1 MSYLASRGCGSSDLK
16 AKGDGLCDFGATFG
30 HPWATFGHPWGPF
43 SYLVPTLGRG
53 PGALGPLVGESLEKG
68 TQNERNGDP
77 KWAHFRRDFELLG
90 KVTTC
95 IWTAQA

>member
-1 MSYLASRGCGSSDLK
+1 MK
-16 AKGDGLCDFGATFG
+16 AKGGGLCDLGATFG

-77 KWAHFRRDFELLG
+77 KWTHFRRDFEFWG
-90 KVTTC
+90 KVTKC
-95 IWTAQA
+95 VWTAQA